1 MDFES
6 MIRVSH
12 RLPVFEKPCI
22 DPTSLRRIHGVLQD
36 IYSIMVSPLSC
47 HNRLELLV
55 NIGVTC
61 ELILWGNNDPRLE
74 GGAYVAYR
82 SLLIC
87 VGLHLL
93 LLMFEV
99 LAADNLES
107 RRHAW
112 VSVFAPLVLA
122 SCVSIAACIW
132 AVKHD
137 RSCELE
143 LVCSVNLLQFIFI
156 ALRLDE
162 YIRWPWEIVLVPAWI
177 LLCVSVVAVLYS
189 IIFAGLLL
197 RMPDVNPDRRRTS
210 MNTAIAYTCLVAPLI
225 ILLITLASKL
235 NEKTS
240 ASFSSVV
247 SPLYISYMTL
257 ILMSFQTKR
266 ANQWWFGLRKD
277 LCQFVLGVCPLL
289 QEYANISYSIPHA
302 EEGRSNRSSE
312 PTSPQQSGE
321 TSSSISE
328 KKDVVSSSRRVEH
341 RVISPALSLDVPD

>member
-1 MDFES
+1 MFRDFNPGKL
-6 MIRVSH
+6 IVWVCLCVFTALLAL
-12 RLPVFEKPCI
+12 RLDGELDWSYWLVFTPIWLWK
-22 DPTSLRRIHGVLQD
+22 G
-36 IYSIMVSPLSC
+36 
-47 HNRLELLV
+47 LV
-55 NIGVTC
+55 ILGALIGNIV
-61 ELILWGNNDPRLE
+61 WWRNPHYRLE
-74 GGAYVAYR
+74 GGAYVGYR

-107 RRHAW
+107 HGRHAW

-143 LVCSVNLLQFIFI
+143 LFCSVNLLQFIFI

-210 MNTAIAYTCLVAPLI
+210 MNTAIAYTCLVAPCI
-225 ILLITLASKL
+225 ILLITLASKM
-235 NEKTS
+235 NGKTS
-240 ASFSSVV
+240 ASYSSVV

-277 LCQFVLGVCPLL
+277 LCQFLLGVCPLL
-289 QEYANISYSIPHA
+289 QEYANVSYSIPHA
-302 EEGRSNRSSE
+302 EEGGLRSNRSSE

-321 TSSSISE
+321 PRSISGQ
-328 KKDVVSSSRRVEH
+328 KDVMSSRRIEH